1 MKLRENALKQADMI
15 LEYKRIICHHSS
27 HHHRCRHHNHRTK
40 GEDSSDEEGEEG
52 GGILSIFVSLLA
64 EPLSKTGTA
73 RTDHDHLAIELVL
86 HLFRNLLSA
95 EPLLQSTAEQSYRDQ
110 QLHNEL
116 ISLLEQELVLEILLV
131 LSADLEARENAPYN
145 LLVLELVHH
154 LLRGQD
160 PAAVAKGNAVERASI
175 QQALAR
181 EQPRKS
187 VLSSRHGHFGGT
199 LAVTTAAGRHRYVSA
214 SRIGEKRLVAAPI
227 VTKRKH
233 KRTDPFVGGS
243 TSGAAADRL
252 SRQARGG
259 PAQVKAWNVLDRF
272 CNRFFNDCYGA
283 VLKSWKNEF
292 RRDSVRLQQDDL
304 VVLMRIV
311 WFFMLWRRVKGKNEL
326 GPLLF
331 TMDLFTFNLVLT
343 ATDTYTERKKW
354 SALATAIALLGEMM
368 RWLHVMYSSTE
379 QTEQIMALGL
389 MDRLFYSNEP
399 LDRLPR
405 LFAKWEP
412 GTTSRKC
419 LGDLVEVSMQ
429 TFFRVLLA
437 VFALSDQARS
447 TGRPLPTAVLYD
459 P

>member
-1 MKLRENALKQADMI
+1 MKLRENALKQAETV

-27 HHHRCRHHNHRTK
+27 HHQQHTK
-40 GEDSSDEEGEEG
+40 GRGGGDDEAAGGGGG

-95 EPLLQSTAEQSYRDQ
+95 EPLLQSTAEQSCRDQ

-116 ISLLEQELVLEILLV
+116 IALLEQELVLEILLV

-160 PAAVAKGNAVERASI
+160 PTAVAQGKGSVASSVPDRASI
-175 QQALAR
+175 QQLLAR
-181 EQPRKS
+181 EKTRVNPAH
-187 VLSSRHGHFGGT
+187 LLGSRHGHFGGT
-199 LAVTTAAGRHRYVSA
+199 LAVTTAAGRHQYVSA
-214 SRIGEKRLVAAPI
+214 SRIGEKRLAAEPI
-227 VTKRKH
+227 VAKRKH

-243 TSGAAADRL
+243 TTGSSSSDHR
-252 SRQARGG
+252 ARGG
-259 PAQVKAWNVLDRF
+259 PAQARAWCALDRF
-272 CNRFFNDCYGA
+272 CGRFFDDCYGA

-304 VVLMRIV
+304 AVLMRIV
-311 WFFMLWRRVKGKNEL
+311 WFFMQWRRVKGKREL
-326 GPLLF
+326 GPLIF
-331 TMDLFTFNLVLT
+331 TMDVFTFNLVLT

-354 SALATAIALLGEMM
+354 PSLATAIALLGEMV
-368 RWLHVMYSSTE
+368 RWLHVMYSSEE

-399 LDRLPR
+399 LDRLPK
-405 LFAKWEP
+405 LFARWEP
-412 GTTSRKC
+412 GTSSRKC
-419 LGDLVEVSMQ
+419 LGDLVEVRIQ
-429 TFFRVLLA
+429 TEPLCYPDRTPLL
-437 VFALSDQARS
+437 FGCCL
-447 TGRPLPTAVLYD
+447 LNL
-459 P
+459 